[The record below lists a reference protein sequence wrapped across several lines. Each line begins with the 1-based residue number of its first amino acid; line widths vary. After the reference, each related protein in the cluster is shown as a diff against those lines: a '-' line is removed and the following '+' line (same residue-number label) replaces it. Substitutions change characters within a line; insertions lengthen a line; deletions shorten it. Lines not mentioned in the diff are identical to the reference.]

1 MIFLFLFHF
10 YYLFHPF
17 FLYGPSRKK
26 TYHFPM
32 TTFKML
38 KTELCSFQGLFQ
50 PIANNYIM
58 PAGSMLHPSLLTV
71 THVII
76 GSNTP
81 NKKKCIRRQS
91 RGSLKSNDKPVEC
104 LYCVVVT
111 FAVPLKSMPFVKPLV
126 FSCIIRQSR
135 TKL

>member
-1 MIFLFLFHF
+1 
-10 YYLFHPF
+10 
-17 FLYGPSRKK
+17 
-26 TYHFPM
+26 M

-81 NKKKCIRRQS
+81 NKKKM
-91 RGSLKSNDKPVEC
+91 
-104 LYCVVVT
+104 Y
-111 FAVPLKSMPFVKPLV
+111 
-126 FSCIIRQSR
+126 
-135 TKL
+135 